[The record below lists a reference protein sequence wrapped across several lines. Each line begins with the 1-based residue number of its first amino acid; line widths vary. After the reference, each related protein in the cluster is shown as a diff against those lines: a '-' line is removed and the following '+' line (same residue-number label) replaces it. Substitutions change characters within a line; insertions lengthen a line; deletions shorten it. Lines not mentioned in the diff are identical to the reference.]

1 MKRLKYVAVLAVLAV
16 ASAGCIKRGDI
27 RFTGVE
33 DMELRGLSAAEVTVG
48 VENASGRN
56 LRVTDAVFE
65 LRRGGSAI
73 GSVTL
78 KKEVVVPRRWSGN
91 VTVPLSISLD
101 NPLAALSLLKALENG
116 GAGFTVSGA
125 ATLKTGAFK
134 KTFSIDDEPFRVFMS
149 RFGGLSGKSKLG
161 F

>member
-1 MKRLKYVAVLAVLAV
+1 MKRLKYVLMLAALAA

-33 DMELRGLSAAEVTVG
+33 DIELRGLSAAEVAVG
-48 VENASGRN
+48 IENDSGRN

-65 LRRGGSAI
+65 LRRGGSPI

-78 KKEVVVPRRWSGN
+78 KSEVVVPRRWSGT
-91 VTVPLSISLD
+91 VIVPLSISLD
-101 NPLAALSLLKALENG
+101 NPLAALSLLKALGNG
-116 GAGFTVSGA
+116 GSGFTVSGA
-125 ATLKTGAFK
+125 ATLRAGAFIK
-134 KTFSIDDEPFRVFMS
+134 RLSIDDEPFRVFVS
-149 RFGGLSGKSKLG
+149 RFGGLSGKLNLD